1 MPGLSRQAQGG
12 KGAWHFPAAVAM
24 QLEMG
29 VGHLPQLPVFS
40 VTGWRSLTTE
50 ELCETC
56 FLFFGSN
63 WALMAALG
71 SSSGQRIATLGSV
84 HSGARARLGRGGAE
98 PSISSS
104 FFCKY
109 LYCWCYRS

>member
-1 MPGLSRQAQGG
+1 MKGCSSASLPLQLAPPLGGNHHDFLSKAFRRCCFWKVGVPGLSRQAQGG

-29 VGHLPQLPVFS
+29 VGHLPQLPVFG

-50 ELCETC
+50 ELCEMC

-63 WALMAALG
+63 QALMTALG
-71 SSSGQRIATLGSV
+71 SSSGQ
-84 HSGARARLGRGGAE
+84 
-98 PSISSS
+98 
-104 FFCKY
+104 
-109 LYCWCYRS
+109 